1 MSGGARRR
9 PAARSTPAALP
20 APRRRQADPAPSE
33 CWAVLR
39 HSCGFLG
46 PHWAHLQQGSSSASA
61 PATVSDGGVAYLDT
75 EGNEHGDWAAGAEP
89 TLLQVAFDGAVGG
102 VGGRH
107 VLLYAPA
114 ADRHWR
120 ERVGQLLAGVTV
132 TTAPMPRHGGPHIEG
147 RAVAGVRVG
156 ESRGPRAPVGYKAAA
171 AQHRPGTAAH
181 GARPPGSGAARCL
194 RRRGAAHDQGVV

>member
-1 MSGGARRR
+1 
-9 PAARSTPAALP
+9 
-20 APRRRQADPAPSE
+20 
-33 CWAVLR
+33 VLR

-46 PHWAHLQQGSSSASA
+46 PHWAHLQGSSSASA
-61 PATVSDGGVAYLDT
+61 PVTVSDGGVACLDT

-102 VGGRH
+102 VCGRH

-120 ERVGQLLAGVTV
+120 ERLGPLLAGVTV
-132 TTAPMPRHGGPHIEG
+132 TTAPMPRHGPHIEG

-156 ESRGPRAPVGYKAAA
+156 ESRGRGAPVGYTAAA

-181 GARPPGSGAARCL
+181 GARPPGSGAARRLC
-194 RRRGAAHDQGVV
+194 RCGAAHDQGVV